1 MLRSSITFDY
11 KTCCL
16 YCTNPVSEREIR
28 ERKGYQVMSKNRE
41 FDISIL
47 KVCEQR
53 IDELSV
59 SVKGRITFAN
69 DLHAADA
76 VYHATCDSSFR
87 TGKNLPRKYSH
98 NNTST
103 SSSTSGRPVN
113 VDRENAFERVIS
125 YLRENDEEQITIKDL
140 VVLME
145 NYLKDSDHEAYTTR
159 WIKHRLLE
167 TLKDD
172 IVIAEVNGKQDVVTF
187 RTNTSMILQNFYQEQ
202 KSNDPTKEKERII
215 LTAAKLL
222 KTEIKETNSSSEFY
236 PTSDEIGSLDYCNQ
250 FLPRS
255 LPILLENMFAS
266 KNNALKVCFKICLI
280 IT

>member
-1 MLRSSITFDY
+1 MLR
-11 KTCCL
+11 
-16 YCTNPVSEREIR
+16 
-28 ERKGYQVMSKNRE
+28 
-41 FDISIL
+41 
-47 KVCEQR
+47 
-53 IDELSV
+53 
-59 SVKGRITFAN
+59 
-69 DLHAADA
+69 
-76 VYHATCDSSFR
+76 
-87 TGKNLPRKYSH
+87 
-98 NNTST
+98 
-103 SSSTSGRPVN
+103 
-113 VDRENAFERVIS
+113 
-125 YLRENDEEQITIKDL
+125 
-140 VVLME
+140 E

-172 IVIAEVNGKQDVVTF
+172 IVIAEVNGKQHVVTF
-187 RTNTSMILQNFYQEQ
+187 MTNTSMILQNFYQEQ
-202 KSNDPTKEKERII
+202 KSNDPTKEKEIII

-255 LPILLENMFAS
+255 LRILLENMFAS